1 MEMATF
7 AIDVQRACVVKSCK
21 LNTSQARFLQVL
33 FNPTPTSDIHK
44 CTGPGCGFCEI
55 VLEYCCEFSARRIL
69 CAAALPW
76 GAGRARFQT

>member
-33 FNPTPTSDIHK
+33 FNPIHK